1 MQIACP
7 ACGKSQPGA
16 GDNCQRCGCELRALR
31 EVLRAAARLAA
42 AAATRLRAGQYAPA
56 LALAERSW
64 RLKHSQPAA
73 LTAFLAAL
81 SGGED
86 TAAASTWL
94 ARMEALE

>member
-1 MQIACP
+1 VQIACP

-16 GDNCQRCGCELRALR
+16 GDNCQRCGCELRPLR

-42 AAATRLRAGQYAPA
+42 AAAARLRAGQYAPA

-81 SGGED
+81 SGGPE
-86 TAAASTWL
+86 TGVAGTWL
-94 ARMEALE
+94 ARLQAME